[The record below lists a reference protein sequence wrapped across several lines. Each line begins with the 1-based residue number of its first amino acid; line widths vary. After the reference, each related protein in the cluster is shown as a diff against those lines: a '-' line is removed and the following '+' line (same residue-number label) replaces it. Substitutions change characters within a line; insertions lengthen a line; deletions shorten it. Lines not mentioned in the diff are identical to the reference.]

1 MNLISSM
8 IENIEKV
15 IIGKREAIELV
26 IVTLLAEG
34 HALIEDIPGVGKT
47 SLVKALAKTINSD
60 FKRIQFTP
68 DLLPSDVIGISI
80 YNQIKNEF
88 EFKPGPIMSQ
98 IVLADEINR
107 TSPKT
112 QSSLLE
118 AMEEKQITVDGITYM
133 LPKPFMVLA
142 TQNPIEYDGTFRLP
156 EAQLDR
162 FMMKIEIGY
171 PSKIDE
177 MAILKNFETSDPLE
191 NLSSIITCEEIIQM
205 QNNVKN
211 IRIDDTMLKYIV
223 NIVSQ
228 TRENKSIKLGA
239 SPRAAINLMRA
250 SQAKAFCDGRDYV
263 IPDDV
268 KILAGPVLSHR
279 IILRSEEKFEGIDEK
294 KVIKDIIDSLKV
306 PVPKKY
312 A

>member
-68 DLLPSDVIGISI
+68 DLLPSDVIGISV

-223 NIVSQ
+223 NIVAQ

-294 KVIKDIIDSLKV
+294 KVIRDIIDSLKV